1 MIITTGPCALLQL
14 AKRLHLWASPHDHVE
29 LPLPGLQK
37 DELDGQNLKQDNEA
51 SHVIWGNSLLHPEK
65 RTSYFSSSEFEG
77 EFQIGVLTLTRNLWG
92 RGPCPNDQ
100 TPIWYWAKWGDRTAP
115 FRKLQSHSR
124 THWTESRGLRPG
136 CRTFWAG
143 NYRRSRRSGKKEHI
157 SILSF

>member
-1 MIITTGPCALLQL
+1 M
-14 AKRLHLWASPHDHVE
+14 E

-100 TPIWYWAKWGDRTAP
+100 TPI
-115 FRKLQSHSR
+115 
-124 THWTESRGLRPG
+124 
-136 CRTFWAG
+136 
-143 NYRRSRRSGKKEHI
+143 
-157 SILSF
+157 